1 MGILNDNQIM
11 GASAAGEYEIEQSLR
26 FNDDDGSYLSRTPSS
41 AGNRKTW
48 TWSFWVKLADLFGGD
63 GSTKFLFSVGTW
75 GATEIIQ
82 LGTDA
87 NSIFFEGYTSAGA
100 TKFAYKTTA
109 LYRDPSAWY
118 HIVASVDTTQSTAA
132 DRVKLYVNGSRV
144 TSFSTETTSA
154 LNYDTGMNAEIVH
167 TIGNRNN
174 TTLYMDGYLAEV
186 NLIDGQALTP
196 DSFGETGDY
205 GEWKPIAY
213 DGTYGTNGFYLT
225 FGNSTVIAA
234 TGGTI
239 TTDGD
244 YKVHTFN
251 SSGTFAPTS
260 VSGMGVVEYLVIA
273 GGGGGGGNSAASG
286 GGGGGA
292 GGFRT
297 AIGFAVSVQNYT
309 VTVGAGGSNEANGSN
324 SVFGTITSIGGGRG
338 AQGSSGDPGQAGG
351 SGGGGS
357 RNSTTAGGAGTAG
370 QGFAGAA
377 GATGG
382 GDGNGGGGGAG
393 AVGAGGASGVV
404 GGAGGV
410 GLASSITGTSVVR
423 AGGGGG
429 GGYDSDNGGAGGAG
443 GGGRGA
449 NGQSENGTAGT
460 ANTGGGGGDEGG
472 GAGTL
477 GGAGGSGVVIIR
489 YRFQG
494 R

>member
-1 MGILNDNQIM
+1 MSVLNENQLL
-11 GASAAGEYEIEQSLR
+11 GASAAGGDYEIEQSLR
-26 FNDDDGSYLSRTPSS
+26 FDDGSAASLTRTPASD
-41 AGNRKTW
+41 GNRKTW
-48 TWSFWVKLADLFGGD
+48 TWSAWVKRGNIGADQILFTAAD
-63 GSTKFLFSVGTW
+63 TDKVPQTIFNFDSLDRLSFFDSASN
-75 GATEIIQ
+75 ATVI
-82 LGTDA
+82 T
-87 NSIFFEGYTSAGA
+87 TS
-100 TKFAYKTTA
+100 K
-109 LYRDPSAWY
+109 YRDTSAWY
-118 HIVASVDTTQSTAA
+118 HLLLSIDTTQGTNTN
-132 DRVKLYVNGSRV
+132 RIKIYVNGEQV
-144 TSFSTETTSA
+144 TDLASTTWPSQNTDFVINDATYEH
-154 LNYDTGMNAEIVH
+154 EI
-167 TIGNRNN
+167 GGRPNN
-174 TTLYMDGYLAEV
+174 TIYFDGYLGEV
-186 NLIDGQALTP
+186 NFIDGQALTP

-429 GGYDSDNGGAGGAG
+429 GGYDSDNGGAGGTG

-460 ANTGGGGGDEGG
+460 ANTGGGGGGGGDEGG